1 MGRSVSGQEKIQ
13 RKSLDHLSY
22 SALNDLLS
30 CGKKL
35 ELNRLVGAPKRA
47 AMWLAGGLAVHAVT
61 EEFDRCQAEGRRFNP
76 AASWQQEFGEAIDRL
91 KETDPDI
98 STWRQKEDVTEWMTV
113 GPQLCVAYFKW
124 RRESGWAL
132 WRTPDG
138 ELAVE
143 LDTSGMMPGCP
154 VEIKQYV
161 DRVFVLPSGELFLV
175 DLKTGS
181 RQPENSLQFGV
192 YSAGIAAR
200 HGAAVGSGA
209 AFMNRKGKLGRVHDL
224 AIYTPE
230 YIGSVF
236 AKADQQIKQGLL
248 VANPGGHCFYCD
260 VSSSCYATG
269 GPLAVTYDRDHPE
282 NRVPF

>member
-1 MGRSVSGQEKIQ
+1 MASSVSGQEKIK
-13 RKSLDHLSY
+13 RKALDHLSY

-47 AMWLAGGLAVHAVT
+47 SLWLAGGLAVHAVT
-61 EEFDRCQAEGRRFNP
+61 EEFDRCQAEGRRFDP
-76 AASWQQEFGEAIDRL
+76 AACWQAEFNKAIDRL

-98 STWRQKEDVTEWMTV
+98 STWRQKETVTEWMQL
-113 GPQLCVAYFKW
+113 GPQLCVAYFRW
-124 RRESGWAL
+124 RQSSGWAL
-132 WRTPDG
+132 WRTPAG

-143 LDTSGMMPGCP
+143 LDTSGMLPGCP
-154 VEIKQYV
+154 VEIKQFV
-161 DRVFVLPSGELFLV
+161 DRVFVLPTGGLFLV

-181 RQPENSLQFGV
+181 RQPANSLQFGT
-192 YSAGIAAR
+192 YAAGILAKY
-200 HGAAVGSGA
+200 GQVVPSGA

-224 AIYTPE
+224 TIHTPD
-230 YIGSVF
+230 YMGSVF

-248 VANPGGHCFYCD
+248 VASPGGDCYFCD
-260 VSSSCYATG
+260 VASSCYATG
-269 GPLAVTYDRDHPE
+269 GPLAAQFDRDHPD

>member
-1 MGRSVSGQEKIQ
+1 MTGQPKIR
-13 RKSLDHLSY
+13 RKSLEHLSY

-47 AMWLAGGLAVHAVT
+47 AMWLAGGSAVHSVT
-61 EEFDRCQAEGRRFNP
+61 EEFDRCQAEGRRFDP
-76 AASWQQEFGEAIDRL
+76 AACWEKSFGEKIDEL
-91 KETDPDI
+91 KRTDPDI
-98 STWRQKEDVTEWMTV
+98 STWRRKEDVTEWMTL

-138 ELAVE
+138 ELAIE
-143 LDTSGMMPGCP
+143 LDTSGMLPGCP
-154 VEIKQYV
+154 IEIKQYV
-161 DRVFVLPSGELFLV
+161 DRVFLLPSGQPFLV

-192 YSAGIAAR
+192 YAAGITAR
-200 HGAAVGSGA
+200 HGTCVSSGA

-224 AIYTPE
+224 TIFTPD
-230 YIGSVF
+230 YVGAVF

-248 VANPGGHCFYCD
+248 MASPGGHCYYCD

-269 GPLAVTYDRDHPE
+269 GPLAAQYDRDHPD

>member
-1 MGRSVSGQEKIQ
+1 MGRSVSGTPRIKV
-13 RKSLDHLSY
+13 KSLDHLSY

-61 EEFDRCQAEGRRFNP
+61 EEFDRSQAEGRRFDP
-76 AASWQQEFGEAIDRL
+76 AACWDREFNAAITRL
-91 KETDPDI
+91 KEQDPDI
-98 STWRQKEDVTEWMTV
+98 AGWRQKESVTEWMTV
-113 GPQLCVAYFKW
+113 GPQLCVAYFRW
-124 RRESGWAL
+124 RKETGWAL
-132 WRTPDG
+132 WRTPGG

-143 LDTSGMMPGCP
+143 LDTAGMLPGCP
-154 VEIKQYV
+154 VEIKQFV
-161 DRVFVLPSGELFLV
+161 DRVFVLPTGQPFLV

-181 RQPENSLQFGV
+181 RQPENSLQFGT
-192 YSAGIAAR
+192 YRAGIEAKY
-200 HGAAVGSGA
+200 GVVVPSGA

-224 AIYTPE
+224 AIYTPD
-230 YIGSVF
+230 YMGALF

-248 VANPGGHCFYCD
+248 TANPGGHCFYCD

-269 GPLAVTYDRDHPE
+269 GPLAHMYDPSHPD
-282 NRVPF
+282 NAVPF